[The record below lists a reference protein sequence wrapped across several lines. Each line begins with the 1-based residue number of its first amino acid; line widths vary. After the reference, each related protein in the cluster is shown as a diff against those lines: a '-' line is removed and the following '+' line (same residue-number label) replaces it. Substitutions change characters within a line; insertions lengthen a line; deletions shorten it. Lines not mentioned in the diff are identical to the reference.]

1 MVAQNNSV
9 FEEASETFFKLNQNE
24 EVRYLCEMRE
34 EGQRI
39 LRTYQSLI
47 RQGEEKL
54 AQRDTELAEKDA
66 LIAELGCGE
75 VRNALSKIKHD
86 NLPKK
91 SCILLTI

>member
-1 MVAQNNSV
+1 MVAQNNAV
-9 FEEASETFFKLNQNE
+9 FEEASETLYKLNQND

-66 LIAELGCGE
+66 LIAELQE
-75 VRNALSKIKHD
+75 QIKALQK
-86 NLPKK
+86 
-91 SCILLTI
+91 